1 MRRGLLAHS
10 IEQLNS
16 CITAE
21 NLCLADPVCNAT
33 YRILGTCSHSYA
45 KNSFFTLD
53 HGAWNKCLQAETVI
67 RNSHFQEC
75 KCQRRTQK
83 QEEHC
88 LRIYWTV
95 HSTVSKGDFNLEMS
109 PYKNVVSEESLK
121 MDYNKLASQVPESHL
136 VGDTTNPCLQVAQ
149 VCSLNRR
156 CRRLRSTYVSNCSP
170 KDGHA
175 CNQRKCHRELRHF
188 FGKVDMDFT
197 KRFLFCSCQ
206 DEFCGERRRKT
217 IVPDCSFQG
226 STQPNCLVLLDTCL
240 KDYICKSRLADF
252 QEQCKPSSSSP
263 DGCFQHK
270 HAACLEAYMGMI
282 ETLNRNTERTNEI
295 NSILTEW
302 NCLKTLIEGMASHQ
316 RPHKNSDVIP
326 PTKQVVEIIR
336 QPQID
341 PAPHSQLLDLSIHQ
355 QPIQYQTI
363 NRENLKSPLKPLNQE
378 IDIDLRSER
387 VLNYRDF
394 RSLGGKSWAAELEE
408 LQLCSI
414 DPSPGTTS
422 DTITHNGTD
431 ETLICI
437 SSKVPPIEHE
447 STINEGK
454 NTEGFRDLSIGL
466 QEDPVDIS
474 ASSAPALGQ
483 RNFIKSTA
491 QVHHYDIIPNN
502 GSTSQN
508 TGTISR
514 VPISVTHPD
523 MNSIVNRISSNGCVQ
538 YPQSQ
543 ITPLDGTP
551 MTPNYIR
558 NSTADVTLWC
568 SCENSGNHKD
578 VCDEIRSSFSNNR
591 CLRNAMQ
598 SQMGL
603 NQLNRKN
610 QEELHFIPSPDIQG
624 DGTSTVLTAN
634 LHWESAKKI
643 PQEVDIQN
651 EQLRSHSAYSGG
663 QLSLLTLTLMLLL
676 LLLGSP

>member
-1 MRRGLLAHS
+1 MTLRKRRRS
-10 IEQLNS
+10 
-16 CITAE
+16 
-21 NLCLADPVCNAT
+21 NLSSNTSNQKPPKQSKIDDFTTNYSQQSHRNELKLSNRFEVLETSVSETFAAPADSF
-33 YRILGTCSHSYA
+33 SH
-45 KNSFFTLD
+45 
-53 HGAWNKCLQAETVI
+53 
-67 RNSHFQEC
+67 
-75 KCQRRTQK
+75 
-83 QEEHC
+83 
-88 LRIYWTV
+88 
-95 HSTVSKGDFNLEMS
+95 
-109 PYKNVVSEESLK
+109 EESLLMNEVANNSLHEEESAYPSPLLPLVTTK
-121 MDYNKLASQVPESHL
+121 CLPAAGSSSVFNHHEPLSYSSEVRIRISLSKLLNCQPKKTHLKSFQRLPYRNKYTRLVLSFESPDTPSYLLKHKAFFAKSYDIWVNRVFYNTKINKLVDISSNKKSFNKVISLKEPSTFASCTLP
-136 VGDTTNPCLQVAQ
+136 
-149 VCSLNRR
+149 
-156 CRRLRSTYVSNCSP
+156 
-170 KDGHA
+170 
-175 CNQRKCHRELRHF
+175 
-188 FGKVDMDFT
+188 
-197 KRFLFCSCQ
+197 
-206 DEFCGERRRKT
+206 
-217 IVPDCSFQG
+217 
-226 STQPNCLVLLDTCL
+226 
-240 KDYICKSRLADF
+240 
-252 QEQCKPSSSSP
+252 
-263 DGCFQHK
+263 
-270 HAACLEAYMGMI
+270 
-282 ETLNRNTERTNEI
+282 ETLNRNTERMNEI

-302 NCLKTLIEGMASHQ
+302 NCLKALIEGMASHQ
-316 RPHKNSDVIP
+316 RSHKNSDVIP
-326 PTKQVVEIIR
+326 PTKQVAEIIR

-363 NRENLKSPLKPLNQE
+363 NRENLKTPLKPLNQE

-454 NTEGFRDLSIGL
+454 NTEGFCDLSIGL

-543 ITPLDGTP
+543 ITPLDGT
-551 MTPNYIR
+551 
-558 NSTADVTLWC
+558 A
-568 SCENSGNHKD
+568 
-578 VCDEIRSSFSNNR
+578 
-591 CLRNAMQ
+591 
-598 SQMGL
+598 
-603 NQLNRKN
+603 
-610 QEELHFIPSPDIQG
+610 
-624 DGTSTVLTAN
+624 
-634 LHWESAKKI
+634 
-643 PQEVDIQN
+643 
-651 EQLRSHSAYSGG
+651 
-663 QLSLLTLTLMLLL
+663 
-676 LLLGSP
+676 

>member
-1 MRRGLLAHS
+1 MGLPLLLGLLFSQTGGLLAHS

-282 ETLNRNTERTNEI
+282 
-295 NSILTEW
+295 
-302 NCLKTLIEGMASHQ
+302 
-316 RPHKNSDVIP
+316 
-326 PTKQVVEIIR
+326 
-336 QPQID
+336 
-341 PAPHSQLLDLSIHQ
+341 
-355 QPIQYQTI
+355 
-363 NRENLKSPLKPLNQE
+363 
-378 IDIDLRSER
+378 
-387 VLNYRDF
+387 
-394 RSLGGKSWAAELEE
+394 
-408 LQLCSI
+408 
-414 DPSPGTTS
+414 
-422 DTITHNGTD
+422 
-431 ETLICI
+431 
-437 SSKVPPIEHE
+437 
-447 STINEGK
+447 
-454 NTEGFRDLSIGL
+454 
-466 QEDPVDIS
+466 
-474 ASSAPALGQ
+474 
-483 RNFIKSTA
+483 
-491 QVHHYDIIPNN
+491 
-502 GSTSQN
+502 
-508 TGTISR
+508 
-514 VPISVTHPD
+514 
-523 MNSIVNRISSNGCVQ
+523 
-538 YPQSQ
+538 
-543 ITPLDGTP
+543 GTP